1 MKTKLL
7 FVAAMLACLATT
19 EARLFA
25 CSCAGTPSPC
35 VAAGRAQAVF
45 VGQVVDIAKLDPG
58 APSNAPDGPYYR
70 RVSFKVTESLRGNVE
85 ATTVVFTGSGGGD
98 CGYGF
103 STGKSYLI
111 YAHKATTGQLTT
123 NACGRTRQAT
133 SSAEG
138 EIKELRALAKQPKE
152 CVKP

>member
-7 FVAAMLACLATT
+7 FAVVMLACLGTT

-25 CSCAGTPSPC
+25 CTCAGTPSPC

-45 VGQVVDIAKLDPG
+45 VGQVVDIAAIDSG
-58 APSNAPDGPYYR
+58 APSNAPSGPYYR
-70 RVSFKVTESLRGNVE
+70 RVSLKVTEALRGTLD
-85 ATTVVFTGSGGGD
+85 ATVVVFTGSGGGD

-111 YAHKATTGQLTT
+111 YAYQAKTGQLTT
-123 NACGRTRQAT
+123 NSCTRTRQAT
-133 SSAEG
+133 SGAAG